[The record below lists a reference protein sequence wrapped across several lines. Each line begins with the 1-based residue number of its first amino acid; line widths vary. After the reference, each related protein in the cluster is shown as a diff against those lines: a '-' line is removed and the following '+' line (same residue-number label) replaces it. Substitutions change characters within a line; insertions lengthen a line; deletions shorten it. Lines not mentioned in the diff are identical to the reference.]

1 VATRRC
7 GATGKETVKE
17 SVRFGR
23 SAVWGPAQICRRTF
37 VCGGEPVR
45 PKAWGIGPDMRGL
58 CAFEDFHIQVIKK

>member
-1 VATRRC
+1 VATRQC

-45 PKAWGIGPDMRGL
+45 PKAWDIGPDMRGL
-58 CAFEDFHIQVIKK
+58 